1 MSDRNRSWFGR
12 YSKAVLHAAIML
24 LSSTVCMIG
33 LTGCA
38 GSSSIPVVERQQPP
52 SEKINTHWVSEGET
66 LYAIAWRYNLDA
78 EKLAAANGLNDD
90 FYLARGQIL
99 RLDIERALQERQRFR
114 KKAVAKKTRSS
125 STSTG
130 KRSETTTHV
139 PAKKRMPEPAAAA
152 SWRWPTSGKVI
163 KVFSLAGNAGHK
175 GLDLSGNTGQ
185 AVYAAQNGVV
195 VYAGAGLPAYG
206 NLLIVKHSN
215 AYLSAYAH
223 NSRLT
228 VGEGDSVKVGQ
239 KIAELGRSGTSHAH
253 LHFEIRKKGVPV
265 NPLTLLP
272 KRRPVVAQY

>member
-12 YSKAVLHAAIML
+12 YIKAVLHAATMV
-24 LSSTVCMIG
+24 LSSSVCVIG
-33 LTGCA
+33 LTSCA

-66 LYAIAWRYNLDA
+66 LYAIAWRYNLDS

-114 KKAVAKKTRSS
+114 KKAVAKKSRSS

-152 SWRWPTSGKVI
+152 SWRWPTSG
-163 KVFSLAGNAGHK
+163 
-175 GLDLSGNTGQ
+175 Q
-185 AVYAAQNGVV
+185 
-195 VYAGAGLPAYG
+195 
-206 NLLIVKHSN
+206 
-215 AYLSAYAH
+215 
-223 NSRLT
+223 
-228 VGEGDSVKVGQ
+228 
-239 KIAELGRSGTSHAH
+239 SH
-253 LHFEIRKKGVPV
+253 
-265 NPLTLLP
+265 
-272 KRRPVVAQY
+272 